1 MKSKNTQG
9 LGFWAVSAI
18 GVGGMVGGGIFAV
31 LGLAVQLAHGATP
44 VAFLIA
50 GIVAMVTAYSY
61 IRFSVAFPSQGGTVE
76 FVNQAF
82 GEGVFTGSLNV
93 LLWISYIVML
103 SLYAFA
109 FGSYAGSFFS
119 GSLEPIVR
127 HIAIT
132 AAIIVMTV
140 LNVAGSK
147 LVGEA
152 EEIVVGFKL
161 AILFAFIVFGLPGA
175 DFASLSRASWP
186 AIPQLV
192 AGGMIIFLAYEGF
205 ELIANSA
212 GDVRSPEKTLPRAF
226 LASVLFVILL
236 YMLISA
242 VAVGNLSVDQI
253 VSAKDYALAVA
264 ARPFLGAAGFS
275 LIAVAAMLSTGSA
288 INATLY
294 GSARVS
300 YIIAKEGELPHA
312 LEQKIWK
319 RPLEGLL
326 ITAGISVVVANLFQL
341 SSISVMGSAG
351 FLMVFA
357 AVNVAALKLR
367 KRIGA
372 RAFLPL
378 LGAILCVGALAALIW
393 QRVSTAPEDIW
404 IFISMVGLSL
414 VVETLYRL
422 RSGRSIRPQHKNQ

>member
-1 MKSKNTQG
+1 MKRKNTRG

-50 GIVAMVTAYSY
+50 GTVAMVTAYSY

-119 GSLEPIVR
+119 GSLAPIVR
-127 HIAIT
+127 HGAIT

-161 AILFAFIVFGLPGA
+161 AILLAFIVFGLPGA
-175 DFASLSRASWP
+175 DLASLSRASWP

-212 GDVRSPEKTLPRAF
+212 GDVRVPEKTLPRAF
-226 LASVLFVILL
+226 VASVLFVILL
-236 YMLISA
+236 YILISA

-264 ARPFLGAAGFS
+264 ARPFLGTAGFS

-300 YIIAKEGELPHA
+300 YIIAKEGELPQA

-326 ITAGISVVVANLFQL
+326 ITAGISVVVANLFHL

-351 FLMVFA
+351 FLMVFT
-357 AVNVAALKLR
+357 AVNVAALKMR

-378 LGAILCVGALAALIW
+378 LGLILCVGALVALVW
-393 QRVSTAPEDIW
+393 QRVRTAPEDIW

-422 RSGRSIRPQHKNQ
+422 RSGRSIRPQHRNQ